1 MSLGSNHQE
10 FSTGLTAL
18 MPVYNEIDLC
28 EVALRRLHKFLTEN
42 FPDFEIIVIESGS
55 SDGTAEVLDRL
66 VQELINIQVIH
77 ETVRNGMGAAIRL
90 GYARASK
97 PYIFLVTADIPFPLE
112 TLIRAVPLL
121 NQYDCVL
128 SFRDEDSRSFL
139 RKFQSV
145 VYVWLIKKAL
155 DLRMR
160 SVNSAFKLIPTDFV
174 QSLELVSTA
183 WFLDAEILYWISKK
197 GLRYA
202 EISVP
207 LIERT
212 AGVSKVGF
220 AGWVITIGELI
231 NFKKQCTK
239 LNQNLDDCGDKSCKI

>member
-1 MSLGSNHQE
+1 
-10 FSTGLTAL
+10 
-18 MPVYNEIDLC
+18 MPVYNEIELC
-28 EVALRRLHKFLTEN
+28 EVALRKLHNFLKVH

-55 SDGTAEVLDRL
+55 TDGTAEVLNRL
-66 VQELINIQVIH
+66 VQELNNIQVIH

-112 TLIRAVPLL
+112 TLSRAVPLL
-121 NQYDCVL
+121 SQYECVL

-155 DLRMR
+155 GLRMR

-183 WFLDAEILYWISKK
+183 WFLDAEVLYWVTQRKLSFE
-197 GLRYA
+197 
-202 EISVP
+202 EIPVP
-207 LIERT
+207 LVDRT
-212 AGVSKVGF
+212 EGVSKVGPVDW
-220 AGWVITIGELI
+220 ATTVLELAR
-231 NFKKQCTK
+231 FKWRQYRSS
-239 LNQNLDDCGDKSCKI
+239 L

>member
-1 MSLGSNHQE
+1 MGIGANHQE
-10 FSTGLTAL
+10 SPAGLTAV

-42 FPDFEIIVIESGS
+42 FPNFEIIVIESGS

-112 TLIRAVPLL
+112 TLSRAVPLL
-121 NQYDCVL
+121 NQHDCVL

-155 DLRMR
+155 GLRMR

-183 WFLDAEILYWISKK
+183 WFLDAEVLYWVTQRKLSFE
-197 GLRYA
+197 
-202 EISVP
+202 EIPVP
-207 LIERT
+207 LVDRT
-212 AGVSKVGF
+212 AGVSKVGPVDW
-220 AGWVITIGELI
+220 ATTVLELAR
-231 NFKKQCTK
+231 FKWRQYRSS
-239 LNQNLDDCGDKSCKI
+239 L